1 MITKMLDK
9 LSMSGSLQLAMICVM
24 CSVTM
29 MVLEQCGYGPA
40 SKEFIS
46 FTITFCG
53 YVVGKRAQGET
64 T

>member
-1 MITKMLDK
+1 MTKMLEK
-9 LSMSGSLQLAMICVM
+9 ISLSGSLQLAVICVL

-29 MVLEQCGYGPA
+29 MVLEQCGYGSA

-64 T
+64 Q